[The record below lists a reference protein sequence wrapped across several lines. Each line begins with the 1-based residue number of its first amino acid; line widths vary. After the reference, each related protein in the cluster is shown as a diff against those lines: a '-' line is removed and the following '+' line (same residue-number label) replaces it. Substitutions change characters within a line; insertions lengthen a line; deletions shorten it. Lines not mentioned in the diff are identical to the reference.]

1 LIGPIVS
8 LFDAQ
13 LSEDEE
19 TLTASIAQTV
29 KEYVTCS
36 FCDVLQIRFLI

>member
-1 LIGPIVS
+1 
-8 LFDAQ
+8 

-29 KEYVTCS
+29 KEYVCFEHIFMIIDS
-36 FCDVLQIRFLI
+36 FM